1 MGSDA
6 REPRRRLRAGGR
18 HRHLAALIGV
28 ILALPIASNGMARAA
43 ERAALVVGNSAYTA
57 LPSLA
62 NPRSDAAAVADRLA
76 AAGFAVTRVVD
87 ADGPALRRNLERFA
101 ADARDADVALFFYA
115 GHGVQING
123 ENHLLPV
130 SVQPTDAGSI
140 LEESITL
147 AQVRGA
153 LQAAAPDLLVL
164 VLDSCRENPF
174 GAIAT
179 AATAESGAP
188 LEIEAGLA
196 QAEGGIGLLIAYATQ
211 PGQVAWD
218 GAGRH
223 SPFTDALLDHLTT
236 PGLDIRLMFGRV
248 REQVVAQTRGLQIP
262 WVEEAV
268 LGEAYLAGVLPEAVP
283 AEGEEAVWRRIRRSE
298 DPSDFRSF
306 LASYPDG
313 LFAELAR
320 NRLSALDEVRPAAAG
335 GPSLGALDGDEVR
348 RLKNALYWLGFYG
361 GDLGPQ
367 VGQDLAAAVAAFG
380 DRLGL
385 EPGRSL
391 GTVERRQIDFAAA
404 AALIGLGERLAER
417 IAFDSDRLAAIDRA
431 VETVALPALADLR
444 AQLPA
449 DDPGLVEAE
458 RQVAEMRDRRAA
470 LAARLE
476 TAKADYLTAV
486 TAAGAGYPDLLPTAR
501 GAGAAT
507 RGLGNSVPRREAFI
521 RHALDYAERGEIDE
535 DFWIQEL
542 L

>member
-1 MGSDA
+1 MAQGGRTARGSDA

-268 LGEAYLAGVLPEAVP
+268 LGEAYLAGVLPEAVSGSR
-283 AEGEEAVWRRIRRSE
+283 ARRRYGGGSGGRKIRRISAASSPATRTVSSRAFFFLFSSCYPFLFQRAHPADRPRRG
-298 DPSDFRSF
+298 PWPAGPLGGPVRW
-306 LASYPDG
+306 
-313 LFAELAR
+313 
-320 NRLSALDEVRPAAAG
+320 SALGTATGAPA
-335 GPSLGALDGDEVR
+335 
-348 RLKNALYWLGFYG
+348 
-361 GDLGPQ
+361 
-367 VGQDLAAAVAAFG
+367 
-380 DRLGL
+380 
-385 EPGRSL
+385 
-391 GTVERRQIDFAAA
+391 
-404 AALIGLGERLAER
+404 
-417 IAFDSDRLAAIDRA
+417 
-431 VETVALPALADLR
+431 
-444 AQLPA
+444 
-449 DDPGLVEAE
+449 
-458 RQVAEMRDRRAA
+458 
-470 LAARLE
+470 
-476 TAKADYLTAV
+476 
-486 TAAGAGYPDLLPTAR
+486 
-501 GAGAAT
+501 
-507 RGLGNSVPRREAFI
+507 
-521 RHALDYAERGEIDE
+521 
-535 DFWIQEL
+535 
-542 L
+542 